1 MNLVK
6 WLRKNNKKL
15 MAVVVIVIMLGFIG
29 GSYLQQLGQRRTGIH
44 KAVAWLGNN
53 KEITNSDLILAGRE
67 LDILK
72 MVGSDILLRAQDLQG
87 VLLGELLFSERRSSP
102 ELIKHI
108 KQAIRVNN
116 YRISDKQINDIY
128 RRPTASN
135 IYWHCLKSEAQLAG
149 IGVSN
154 EEAGNLLGRAIPQ
167 LTGATYSQL
176 IGSIINRQGIA
187 EKEILATFGK
197 LLAVL
202 EYARMICSSEDVT
215 TGQIMQTV
223 SYENETMDV
232 NLVKFDSGVFAETQA
247 EPSEEEMAEHFD
259 RYKKFF
265 AGSVSEKNPY
275 GFGYKLADRV
285 KLEYIAAK
293 LDDVSGIVT
302 QPTEEEVEE
311 YYIKHREQFAEQVL
325 SDANDPNSPLTER
338 IKSYAGVA
346 SIISKNLLQ
355 NEINSKA
362 ERILREAKAAA
373 ESGFED
379 IDIESVDISA
389 EQFAQMAGDYKEAAE
404 ELTEKYK
411 IEVYAGQTGLL
422 NAADIQTD
430 EHLGRLYLSA
440 HGYDNFV
447 RLPRIVFA
455 VDELGVSELGPFD
468 VPKPRMY
475 ENIGPMKDISG
486 QIMAVVR
493 VIEAQKA
500 SEPEGINQAYGKSTL
515 VFERDPNQI
524 SEDVYSVKEKVSED
538 LKKLAAMDTT
548 KSKTEEFIALAEKH
562 GWEGAID
569 KFNELYGQPDKQDEG
584 GPSIFRMQNW
594 TGLRRISR
602 EAIETLAVQ
611 SSGNPAAQFLVNEG
625 KKNGQFIARLYS
637 LVPQDSNAVEGLPL
651 VLEFKPE
658 MSCYVIKDISVK
670 RLTQDEYEK
679 IKGWRANKADIV
691 QSQSMAAVHFNPEN
705 ILKRMNF
712 RWVREQKETSDANT
726 PAESKGQ
733 L

>member
-15 MAVVVIVIMLGFIG
+15 MAVVVIVIMFGFIG
-29 GSYLQQLGQRRTGIH
+29 GSYLQQLGRR
-44 KAVAWLGNN
+44 NN
-53 KEITNSDLILAGRE
+53 KEITNSDLILARRE

-72 MVGSDILLRAQDLQG
+72 MVGSDTLLRGQDLQG

-128 RRPTASN
+128 RRPMASN
-135 IYWHCLKSEAQLAG
+135 VYWHCLKTEAQLAG
-149 IGVSN
+149 IRVSK
-154 EEAGNLLGRAIPQ
+154 EEAGNLLGRVIPQ

-187 EKEILATFGK
+187 EKEILATFSK

-232 NLVKFDSGVFAETQA
+232 NLVKFDSGVFAGTQA
-247 EPSEEEMAEHFD
+247 EPSGEEMAEHFD
-259 RYKKFF
+259 RHKKFF
-265 AGSVSEKNPY
+265 AGSVSEENPY
-275 GFGYKLADRV
+275 GFGYKLADMV
-285 KLEYIAAK
+285 KLEYIAVK
-293 LDDVSGIVT
+293 LDDVSGTVT

-311 YYIKHREQFAEQVL
+311 YYIKHRERFAEQVL

-338 IKSYAGVA
+338 IKSYAEVA

-355 NEINSKA
+355 NKINSKA
-362 ERILREAKAAA
+362 ERILREAKSATEA
-373 ESGFED
+373 GFED
-379 IDIESVDISA
+379 IDIESVDISS
-389 EQFAQMAGDYKEAAE
+389 EQFAQMAGDYKEAVE

-430 EHLGRLYLSA
+430 EHLGRLYLRAS
-440 HGYDNFV
+440 GYDNFV
-447 RLPRIVFA
+447 WLPRIVFA

-468 VPKPRMY
+468 IPKPRMY
-475 ENIGPMKDISG
+475 ENIGPMRDILG
-486 QIMAVVR
+486 RIMAVVR
-493 VIEAQKA
+493 VIEARKA
-500 SEPEGINQAYGKSTL
+500 SEPESINQAYGKSTL
-515 VFERDPNQI
+515 VFEQDPNQI
-524 SEDVYSVKEKVSED
+524 SEDVYSVKEKVAGD
-538 LKKLAAMDTT
+538 LKKLAAMDST
-548 KSKTEEFIALAEKH
+548 KSKAEEFIAMSEKD

-569 KFNELYGQPDKQDEG
+569 KFNKLYGQPDKQDEG
-584 GPSIFRMQNW
+584 GPNIFRMQNW

-637 LVPQDSNAVEGLPL
+637 LVPQDSNTVEGLPL

-670 RLTQDEYEK
+670 QLTQDEYEK
-679 IKGWRANKADIV
+679 IKGWQVYKADIV

-712 RWVREQKETSDANT
+712 RWVREQKKTSDANT